1 MEFRCVLFRPP
12 GAYGVSMLASAYW
25 ATLFPRRLATRS
37 CPAGPNGSDAAYWSR
52 ESHLVGLTT
61 RPHGTSAPV
70 FPQPHVAPP
79 AAEPAQTPR
88 RCSTAPGAPDNRV

>member
-1 MEFRCVLFRPP
+1 MP
-12 GAYGVSMLASAYW
+12 ASASCAY
-25 ATLFPRRLATRS
+25 LLPRKLATNS
-37 CPAGPNGSDAAYWSR
+37 GPAGPRGMEAAYCSR

-79 AAEPAQTPR
+79 AAEPAHTPAR
-88 RCSTAPGAPDNRV
+88 CWTAPGAPVTMAFARCSTAPDQTPTR